1 MNLLWMMNM
10 LKELSLQDNRKGI
23 NMKRIIGS
31 SFLELSEKKSINKIT
46 IANIVENCEL
56 TQPTF
61 YRYFKDKYDMMIWI
75 YVNEIGKSFE
85 KIGTDKHEWK
95 DTIIDGVVYFREN
108 KKFLINALKHTSGRD
123 SFLWQM
129 SKMNIEFM
137 ENEIKKEMHTKEFPK
152 DLSILIKI
160 YCYGTI
166 QFLCEWLIEDIPLDP
181 NELASLLEKSI
192 PEDLKPFLY
201 K

>member
-1 MNLLWMMNM
+1 
-10 LKELSLQDNRKGI
+10 
-23 NMKRIIGS
+23 MKRIIGS

-108 KKFLINALKHTSGRD
+108 K
-123 SFLWQM
+123 
-129 SKMNIEFM
+129 
-137 ENEIKKEMHTKEFPK
+137 
-152 DLSILIKI
+152 
-160 YCYGTI
+160 
-166 QFLCEWLIEDIPLDP
+166 
-181 NELASLLEKSI
+181 
-192 PEDLKPFLY
+192 
-201 K
+201 

>member
-1 MNLLWMMNM
+1 
-10 LKELSLQDNRKGI
+10 
-23 NMKRIIGS
+23 MKRITTKELLAS
-31 SFLELSEKKSINKIT
+31 SFLELSEKKPINKIT

-75 YVNEIGKSFE
+75 YVKEIGKSFE

-95 DTIIDGVVYFREN
+95 DTIIDGVVYFIEN

-137 ENEIKKEMHTKEFPK
+137 ENEIKKEMHTKECPK
-152 DLSILIKI
+152 DLSILICKMKMKMQTGWKNI
-160 YCYGTI
+160 
-166 QFLCEWLIEDIPLDP
+166 LNSL
-181 NELASLLEKSI
+181 NLLENRIGLCISFNQAQFRI
-192 PEDLKPFLY
+192 TGYSD
-201 K
+201 

>member
-1 MNLLWMMNM
+1 
-10 LKELSLQDNRKGI
+10 
-23 NMKRIIGS
+23 MKRITTKELLAS
-31 SFLELSEKKSINKIT
+31 SFLELSEKKPINKIT

-61 YRYFKDKYDMMIWI
+61 YRHFKDKYDMMIWI
-75 YVNEIGKSFE
+75 YVKEIGKSFK

-95 DTIIDGVVYFREN
+95 DTIIDGVVYFTEN
-108 KKFLINALKHTSGRD
+108 KKFLINALKHTSGID

-137 ENEIKKEMHTKEFPK
+137 ENEIKKEMHTKECPK

-166 QFLCEWLIEDIPLDP
+166 QFLCEWLTEDIPLDP

-192 PEDLKPFLY
+192 PEDLKPFL
-201 K
+201 

>member
-1 MNLLWMMNM
+1 
-10 LKELSLQDNRKGI
+10 
-23 NMKRIIGS
+23 MKRITTKELLAS
-31 SFLELSEKKSINKIT
+31 SFLELSEKKPINKIT

-95 DTIIDGVVYFREN
+95 DTIIDGVVYFTEN

-137 ENEIKKEMHTKEFPK
+137 ENEIKKEMHTKECPK

-166 QFLCEWLIEDIPLDP
+166 QFLCEWLIEDISLDP

>member
-1 MNLLWMMNM
+1 
-10 LKELSLQDNRKGI
+10 
-23 NMKRIIGS
+23 MKRITTKELLAS
-31 SFLELSEKKSINKIT
+31 SFLELSEKKPINKIT

-61 YRYFKDKYDMMIWI
+61 YRHFKDKYDMMIWI
-75 YVNEIGKSFE
+75 YVKEIGKSFE

-95 DTIIDGVVYFREN
+95 DTIIDGVVYFTEN

-137 ENEIKKEMHTKEFPK
+137 ENEIKKRDAYKRMLKRFINSYMQDEDEDANWMEEQ
-152 DLSILIKI
+152 L
-160 YCYGTI
+160 
-166 QFLCEWLIEDIPLDP
+166 ELIELIGKQNWLVHQ
-181 NELASLLEKSI
+181 L
-192 PEDLKPFLY
+192 
-201 K
+201 